1 MLSEQF
7 RAAVTSCRGVVTSQ
21 LPTLVS
27 EMFES
32 LDDTL
37 YELADKAESNIRQNA
52 FFDAMRE
59 IRKNR
64 ERIEVGTIQGLLKEY
79 DEFWRSGHLQQA
91 SAQSSALQQ
100 HEEDLSLLDK
110 DDLEEGLAVNN
121 MVTRGES
128 RHAQQLYGLNQR
140 FGYMQGGGELE
151 SRSNPLSPRVI
162 CQAFHDCFQTVSIDV
177 PTRLVVYKQF
187 QIAVIDALNGLY
199 EQVNRQLVEA
209 GVLPKLTRRVQ
220 RAAHHSASSAPASPP
235 PLHQE
240 SGRGS
245 VVDDEDR
252 LQEELFSTLKQLLN
266 QRRAEAPVAR
276 SAVRVPVIS
285 SGDMVR
291 ALSLMQQGA
300 MQEMDSQVQTTLPES
315 LDVRANLLQVMG
327 VGQNGTA
334 DRKLSGND
342 EDAIDVIAMLFE
354 FILEDRNLPDAMK
367 ALLSRLQIPMLK
379 VAILDRTFF
388 HSKGHPARRL
398 LNSMAKSAIGWS
410 EQAGKSDGGLYA
422 KMSSIV
428 DRVLDDF
435 DNDLTIFSRLLEE
448 FTAYIESEERGSRIT
463 EQRATQV
470 TQGKEQLNSARHR
483 VFEEINNRLFGNDWI
498 PAPVVTLIKDGW
510 RDVLQLIYLRQGEQ
524 SPEWQGAL
532 ELMDQLLRSVEPLP
546 DAERRQALLNEI
558 PPLLKGLRSGLKE
571 IAYDQHKMAR
581 IFKDLQECH
590 IRCLKGEEAAAL
602 AAAQPRDDSK
612 TDQSAA
618 AESAPPPASAD
629 EPTQRIDDEFQA
641 MAERLAVGSWL
652 EIQDAKGMT
661 FRAKLSWRS
670 MVSGTCLFVNR
681 KGMKVMEI
689 PLVNFAAWLR
699 SGKAVALGG
708 GNEPLMDRALHSML
722 DVLKR
727 TEATE

>member
-1 MLSEQF
+1 MLSEQY

-21 LPTLVS
+21 LPVLVS

-64 ERIEVGTIQGLLKEY
+64 ERIEVGTVQGLLKAY
-79 DEFWRSGHLQQA
+79 DAFWRGGPAAASTPSSGLQE
-91 SAQSSALQQ
+91 
-100 HEEDLSLLDK
+100 HEEDFSLLDK

-128 RHAQQLYGLNQR
+128 RHAQLLYGLNQR
-140 FGYMQGGGELE
+140 FGHILGGGEIDGH
-151 SRSNPLSPRVI
+151 SNPLSPRVI
-162 CQAFHDCFQTVSIDV
+162 CQAFYDCFQTVSVDV
-177 PTRLVVYKQF
+177 PTKLVVYKQF

-199 EQVNRQLVEA
+199 EQVNRQLIEA
-209 GVLPKLTRRVQ
+209 GVLPKLTRRMQ
-220 RAAHHSASSAPASPP
+220 RTSGHSAVVSPSP
-235 PLHQE
+235 TQALQEE
-240 SGRGS
+240 SGRRG
-245 VVDDEDR
+245 VVDDEDQ

-266 QRRAEAPVAR
+266 QRRVAAPAMGSAAR
-276 SAVRVPVIS
+276 LPVIS
-285 SGDMVR
+285 TSDMVR
-291 ALSLMQQGA
+291 ALSRIQQEAVPTMG
-300 MQEMDSQVQTTLPES
+300 SQVES
-315 LDVRANLLQVMG
+315 TVPGGMDVRASLLQVMG
-327 VGQNGTA
+327 VGQGA
-334 DRKLSGND
+334 AAERKLSGND

-435 DNDLTIFSRLLEE
+435 DNDLGIFARLLEE
-448 FTAYIESEERGSRIT
+448 FNAYIDSEERGSRIT

-510 RDVLQLIYLRQGEQ
+510 RDVLQLICLRQGED

-532 ELMDQLLRSVEPLP
+532 ALMDQLLRSVEPTP
-546 DAERRQALLNEI
+546 DAKRRQALLNEI
-558 PPLLKGLRSGLKE
+558 PQLLKGLRAGLNE

-590 IRCLKGEEAAAL
+590 IRCLKGDAVVAQSGVQQRAEEKSGQATA
-602 AAAQPRDDSK
+602 
-612 TDQSAA
+612 TA
-618 AESAPPPASAD
+618 AETAGGKGD
-629 EPTQRIDDEFQA
+629 EPEQRQDDEFQT
-641 MAERLAVGSWL
+641 MAEQLPVGSWL

-689 PLVNFAAWLR
+689 PVANFAAWLR
-699 SGKAVALGG
+699 SGKAVSLSAGG
-708 GNEPLMDRALHSML
+708 EPLMDRALHSML
-722 DVLKR
+722 DVLKK